1 MALSRRAFMTIG
13 GAGAA
18 VGAGYYLTGGR
29 ILGPWTADPADA
41 MAANGARLLLH
52 NNENPLGPGDR
63 AIAAMHAAM
72 SDPDLPLARY
82 SFATGAVTSGLVD
95 KFGCERN
102 NILLGCGSTQI
113 LRTATEAFTSPTRSL
128 VIGSPSYE
136 ECPGMAAVV
145 NAPVTALPLTAS
157 KHLDLDAMAEAA
169 SGSGLVFLCNPNN
182 PTGTVHGAQ
191 AVQGFVDRV
200 LSASPDTYI
209 MIDEAY
215 HEYVTDP
222 TYETQVALALENPQ
236 VVVAR
241 TFSKAFGMAG
251 LRLGYAI
258 GHADTIRKMN
268 DVHFGMARNALA
280 LAAAAA
286 TLEDPARLTA
296 EADRNTAARKF
307 TMDWFASHGFEMT
320 DSQTNFIFV
329 RINQTAAA
337 FRDGCAEHGVLV
349 GRDFPP
355 YENEWTR
362 ISIGTMA
369 EMERAV
375 GTFAEVLGV
384 PAVAAAT
391 SAA

>member
-1 MALSRRAFMTIG
+1 MALSRRAFVSTLGLG
-13 GAGAA
+13 GA
-18 VGAGYYLTGGR
+18 VGAGYYLSGGR
-29 ILGPWTADPADA
+29 LIGPWSRPEAGA
-41 MAANGARLLLH
+41 MVASGARLLLH

-63 AIAAMHAAM
+63 AIAAIHEAM

-82 SFATGAVTSGLVD
+82 GFATRAVTTGLAD
-95 KFGCERN
+95 RFGCEPG

-113 LRTATEAFTSPTRSL
+113 LRTATEAFTSPERAL

-145 NAPVTALPLTAS
+145 NAPVNALPLTDT

-169 SGSGLVFLCNPNN
+169 PGSGLVFLCNPNN
-182 PTGTVHGAQ
+182 PTATVHSAQ

-200 LSASPDTYI
+200 LSASPETVI
-209 MIDEAY
+209 VIDEAY

-222 TYETQVALALENPQ
+222 GYETQVALALENPQ
-236 VVVAR
+236 VIVAR

-258 GHADTIRKMN
+258 GQEETLQKMSA
-268 DVHFGMARNALA
+268 VHFGMARNALA

-286 TLEDPARLTA
+286 TLEDPARLDA
-296 EADRNTAARKF
+296 ESARNTAARQF
-307 TMDWFASHGFEMT
+307 TMDWFASHGYEMT

-329 RINQTAAA
+329 NLNTRTAAE
-337 FRDGCAEHGVLV
+337 FRDACAAHSVLV

-355 YENEWTR
+355 YGNWTR
-362 ISIGTMA
+362 VSIGTME
-369 EMERAV
+369 EMQQAV
-375 GTFAEVLGV
+375 EVFGEVLEV
-384 PAVAAAT
+384 SSAVAPAA
-391 SAA
+391 

>member
-1 MALSRRAFMTIG
+1 MALTRRAFVTTLGLG
-13 GAGAA
+13 GAVAG
-18 VGAGYYLTGGR
+18 GYYLSGGR
-29 ILGPWTADPADA
+29 LIGPWSRPDADA
-41 MAANGARLLLH
+41 AVTSGARLLLH

-63 AIAAMHAAM
+63 AMEAIHAAM

-82 SFATGAVTSGLVD
+82 SFATGAVTTGIAE
-95 KFGCERN
+95 KFGCERG

-113 LRTATEAFTSPTRSL
+113 LRTATEAFTSPERAL

-145 NAPVTALPLTAS
+145 NAPIKALPLTGS
-157 KHLDLDAMAEAA
+157 KHLDLDAMADAA
-169 SGSGLVFLCNPNN
+169 TGSGLVFLCNPNN
-182 PTGTVHGAQ
+182 PTATVHSAQ

-200 LSASPDTYI
+200 LSASPETVI
-209 MIDEAY
+209 VIDEAY

-222 TYETQVALALENPQ
+222 AYESQVPLALETPQ

-251 LRLGYAI
+251 LRLGYAL
-258 GHADTIRKMN
+258 GHEDTIDRMSA
-268 DVHFGMARNALA
+268 VHFGMARNALA

-286 TLEDPARLTA
+286 TLQDPARLDA
-296 EADRNTAARKF
+296 EALRNTEARKF
-307 TMDWFASHGFEMT
+307 TMDWFASHGYEMT
-320 DSQTNFIFV
+320 DSQCNFIFV
-329 RINQTAAA
+329 RINRTAAE
-337 FRDGCAEHGVLV
+337 FRDACATHGVLV

-362 ISIGTMA
+362 ISIGTME
-369 EMERAV
+369 EMQQAV
-375 GTFAEVLGV
+375 EVFGDVLEV
-384 PAVAAAT
+384 PAAIT

>member
-1 MALSRRAFMTIG
+1 MALSRRAFVTLG
-13 GAGAA
+13 GAAGV

-29 ILGPWTADPADA
+29 ILGPWTADSADA
-41 MAANGARLLLH
+41 MAANGTRLLLH

-63 AIAAMHAAM
+63 AMAAIHAAM
-72 SDPDLPLARY
+72 TDPDLPLARY
-82 SFATGAVTSGLVD
+82 SFATRAVESALAD
-95 KFGCERN
+95 KFSCARE

-145 NAPVTALPLTAS
+145 NAPVNALPLTAS

-169 SGSGLVFLCNPNN
+169 VGSGLVFLCNPNN
-182 PTGTVHGAQ
+182 PTATVHSSA

-200 LSASPDTYI
+200 LSASPETYI
-209 MIDEAY
+209 VIDEAY

-222 TYETQVALALENPQ
+222 SYETQYALAMENPQ

-251 LRLGYAI
+251 MRLGYAL
-258 GHADTIRKMN
+258 GHPDTIRKM
-268 DVHFGMARNALA
+268 DAVHFGMARNALA

-286 TLEDPARLTA
+286 TLEDPGRLTA
-296 EADRNTAARKF
+296 ESERNTAARKF
-307 TMDWFASHGFEMT
+307 TMDWFASHGYEMT

-329 RINQTAAA
+329 KINQTAAS
-337 FRDGCAEHGVLV
+337 FRDACAAHGVLV

-355 YENEWTR
+355 YQNEWTR
-362 ISIGTMA
+362 ISIGTME
-369 EMERAV
+369 EMQQAV
-375 GTFAEVLGV
+375 EVFGDVLSV
-384 PAVAAAT
+384 PAAVT